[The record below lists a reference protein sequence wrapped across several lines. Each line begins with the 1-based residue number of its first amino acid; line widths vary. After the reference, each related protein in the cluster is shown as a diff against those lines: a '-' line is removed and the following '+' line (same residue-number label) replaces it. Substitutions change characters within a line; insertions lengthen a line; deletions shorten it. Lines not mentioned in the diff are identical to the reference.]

1 MERNAHYA
9 LVGAISAALF
19 VSLLVFVIWLA
30 RSQFASQYAVY
41 DVDFKGPVRGL
52 SSGGEVYFN
61 GIKVGGVTK
70 LSLDRSD
77 PNRVVARI
85 RITSDAPVKTDSMGS
100 LEPMGITGV
109 NYIQITAGAPARPL
123 LRDVTP
129 AGAIPVIHTTQSALE
144 GLLAGGGD
152 VLARSVEALDRVNAL
167 LSDKN
172 TAAFSATLANV
183 RDATGLVKD
192 QGRLLADLDAT
203 LKTTN
208 TSAQHIDALALN
220 ANAMLT
226 GDGRRTLDN
235 LNAAAVELRGATV
248 DARALVTR
256 LQGPASDFASN
267 GLPQISRTIVSLQTA
282 AESLDRLV
290 AEVEQNPRELVT
302 KAPAKTVQVKP

>member
-19 VSLLVFVIWLA
+19 VSLLVFVVWLA
-30 RSQFASQYAVY
+30 RAQFTNQYAVY

-70 LSLDRSD
+70 LSLDRRD

-109 NYIQITAGAPARPL
+109 NYIQITAGSPSQPL
-123 LRDVTP
+123 LKDVTP
-129 AGAIPVIHTTQSALE
+129 SNVIPVIHTTQSALE

-152 VLARSVEALDRVNAL
+152 VLARSVEALDRVNTL

-172 TAAFSATLANV
+172 EAAFSATLANV

-192 QGRLLADLDAT
+192 QAQLLADLDTT
-203 LKTTN
+203 LKSVTV
-208 TSAQHIDALALN
+208 SSQHIDTLAQN
-220 ANAMLT
+220 ANTMLT
-226 GDGRRTLDN
+226 GDGKRTLDN
-235 LNAAAVELRGATV
+235 LDSTAAELKATAT
-248 DARALVTR
+248 DARSLIAR
-256 LQGPASDFASN
+256 LQGPTTAFATN
-267 GLPQISRTIVSLQTA
+267 GLPQLSRTVISLQTA

-290 AEVEQNPRELVT
+290 GEVEQNPRQLLT
-302 KAPAKTVQVKP
+302 KSPAKTVQVKP

>member
-9 LVGAISAALF
+9 LVGAVSAALI
-19 VSLLVFVIWLA
+19 VSLLVFVVWLA
-30 RSQFASQYAVY
+30 RAQFTNQYAVY

-70 LSLDRSD
+70 LSLDRRD
-77 PNRVVARI
+77 PDRVVARI

-109 NYIQITAGAPARPL
+109 NYIQITAGSPTKPL

-129 AGAIPVIHTTQSALE
+129 ERVIPVIHTTQSALE

-152 VLARSVEALDRVNAL
+152 VLARSVEALDRVNTL

-172 TAAFSATLANV
+172 EAAFSATLANV

-192 QGRLLADLDAT
+192 QGALLADLDTT
-203 LKTTN
+203 LKSVTV
-208 TSAQHIDALALN
+208 SSQHIDTLAQN
-220 ANAMLT
+220 ANGMIT
-226 GDGRRTLDN
+226 GDGRRTLAN
-235 LNAAAVELRGATV
+235 LDSAATELKGTAT
-248 DARALVTR
+248 DARALIDR
-256 LQGPASDFASN
+256 LQGPTTDFATN
-267 GLPQISRTIVSLQTA
+267 GLPQLSRTVISLQTA

-290 AEVEQNPRELVT
+290 GEVEQNPRQLLT
-302 KAPAKTVQVKP
+302 KSPAKTVQVKP